1 LTQLYLL
8 TVPAWRRALPVA
20 RILLAL
26 VCLAPNAVFGMAYLA
41 IATFLL
47 FWVAPARRPYMLG
60 TLLIDTIFFLLA
72 VFVLQIPETGLFGGL
87 WILYL
92 MTTAILLHTWREILV
107 IAVCITALLIVR
119 KPGEFELLLLSNT
132 TLTVLALVSNWQR
145 GRMEKRMYLVARKSV
160 MARAEAI
167 HAREAERERIAEDF
181 HDGPLQST
189 ISFQVRLE
197 VLRRMLLKD
206 PEKGMKELE
215 QLQAMWKSQVAEMRA
230 FVHSIRLAAT
240 VPTDLAA
247 ALKGIVDTFGK
258 ENNMAAAFSGTF
270 GNELEPEKAI
280 QVLHMTREALHNVRK
295 HAEATR
301 AEVRV
306 EPEDGHIRITF
317 ADNGKGF
324 SFQGSRNMDD
334 MEREAIGPSSI
345 KRRVRLL
352 HGEMKIES
360 QPGSGT
366 RLQVRFPR

>member
-1 LTQLYLL
+1 
-8 TVPAWRRALPVA
+8 
-20 RILLAL
+20 
-26 VCLAPNAVFGMAYLA
+26 
-41 IATFLL
+41 
-47 FWVAPARRPYMLG
+47 
-60 TLLIDTIFFLLA
+60 
-72 VFVLQIPETGLFGGL
+72 
-87 WILYL
+87 
-92 MTTAILLHTWREILV
+92 
-107 IAVCITALLIVR
+107 
-119 KPGEFELLLLSNT
+119 
-132 TLTVLALVSNWQR
+132 
-145 GRMEKRMYLVARKSV
+145 
-160 MARAEAI
+160 
-167 HAREAERERIAEDF
+167 
-181 HDGPLQST
+181 
-189 ISFQVRLE
+189 
-197 VLRRMLLKD
+197 
-206 PEKGMKELE
+206 
-215 QLQAMWKSQVAEMRA
+215 
-230 FVHSIRLAAT
+230 
-240 VPTDLAA
+240 
-247 ALKGIVDTFGK
+247 
-258 ENNMAAAFSGTF
+258 MAAAFSGTF